1 MNDWFW
7 RGVFVVCI
15 LMLGVLAWSFLVV
28 DEGSATYY
36 VIQIAAVHVVAA
48 MILITI
54 LLRID
59 WDPFRAFR

>member
-7 RGVFVVCI
+7 RGVLVVCV
-15 LMLGVLAWSFLVV
+15 LMLLVLGWSYLVV

-36 VIQIAAVHVVAA
+36 IIQFAAIHVVIA
-48 MILITI
+48 MVLITI
-54 LLRID
+54 LIRID